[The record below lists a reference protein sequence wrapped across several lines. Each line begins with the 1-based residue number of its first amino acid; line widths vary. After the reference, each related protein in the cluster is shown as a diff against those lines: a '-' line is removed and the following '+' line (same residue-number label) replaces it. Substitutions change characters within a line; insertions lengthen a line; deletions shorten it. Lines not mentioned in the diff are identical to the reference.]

1 MKIRKIAQTPG
12 LVATVVDNLTSTST
26 TDALSANQ
34 GKVLN
39 EKIIN
44 KADKK
49 KIYNIT
55 IDTNWTELNTKIVE
69 LQGIEETDIV
79 NVYPIWSENK
89 ETRKKEK
96 EEYAK
101 ISMVKSTENNIELIC
116 DEGTPNINLNLRI
129 EVVY

>member
-12 LVATVVDNLTSTST
+12 LVATVVDNLTNTST
-26 TDALSANQ
+26 IDALSANQ

-39 EKIIN
+39 DKITN

-55 IDTNWTELNTKIVE
+55 MDTNWTELDTKVIE

-101 ISMVKSTENNIELIC
+101 ISMVKSAENNIELIC

>member
-39 EKIIN
+39 EKTTN
-44 KADKK
+44 KANKK

-96 EEYAK
+96 EEYSK
-101 ISMVKSTENNIELIC
+101 ISMVKSAQNNIELLC

>member
-39 EKIIN
+39 EKITN
-44 KADKK
+44 KA
-49 KIYNIT
+49 T
-55 IDTNWTELNTKIVE
+55 IDSSWTELNTKIVE

-101 ISMVKSTENNIELIC
+101 ISMVKSAENNIELIC